1 MNINLFYK
9 ILLVV
14 LAYLLGSFPTAF
26 IIFKA
31 NKGKDIRSMGSGNV
45 GGTNVLRSAG
55 PGLAVLTILL
65 DILKGFLPVLM
76 VYLFFPGS
84 SIIYIITS
92 VSVLL
97 GHVFPVF
104 LKFKGGKGI
113 STTGGLIVATC
124 ALPLPFFM
132 PTPFLAANL
141 VLRIAPAFII
151 ILSVLIIFFIT
162 RIMSLGSLVA
172 TIINPFV
179 FLIFRYDN
187 SVVIA
192 AAIWSVIILIAH
204 RENIKRLLKGE
215 EKKILRKKKEG

>member
-9 ILLVV
+9 ILIVV

-26 IIFKA
+26 VIFKA
-31 NKGKDIRSMGSGNV
+31 NKGKDIRNTGSGNV

-55 PGLAVLTILL
+55 PGLAVLTIML
-65 DILKGFLPVLM
+65 DILKGFLPVLFI
-76 VYLFFPGS
+76 YLFFPTNA
-84 SIIYIITS
+84 ILYIFTS

-113 STTGGLIVATC
+113 STTGGLIIATC

-132 PTPFLAANL
+132 PTTFLAANL
-141 VLRIAPAFII
+141 ILRIAPAFII

-172 TIINPFV
+172 TIINPFI

-187 SVVIA
+187 PVIIA
-192 AAIWSVIILIAH
+192 AALWSVIILIAH